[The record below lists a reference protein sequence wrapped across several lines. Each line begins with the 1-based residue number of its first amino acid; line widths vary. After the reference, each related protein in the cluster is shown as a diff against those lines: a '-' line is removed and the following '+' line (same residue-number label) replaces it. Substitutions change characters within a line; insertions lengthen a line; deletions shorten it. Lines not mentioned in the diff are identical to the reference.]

1 MLVHLSRV
9 LHLPPL
15 VAYIVV
21 LAALLL
27 GALILGVV
35 LHRIFHRVA
44 GHVKGTWGDL
54 TIEILQFLIL
64 PLLVAGALDIAIE
77 VVELPPRF
85 EHVAAKLMSTVILV
99 VFFNFLA
106 RAVAIF
112 FRNLAK
118 RDPSFLR
125 LTQPAIMAER
135 IIFGFLGLA
144 IFLENLNVSLTA
156 VWTTL
161 GVGSVAIGLALQAT
175 LSNLFA
181 GITILADRPATPG
194 DHIMLPGTANNVEGE
209 VMRIGWRA
217 TELRTSS
224 NEIIFVPNSIMASSV
239 LVNYS
244 LTGWGALVSMMVKVN
259 SASDP
264 DEVERT
270 LLEAANASIGQFQ
283 PPLGHD
289 PQVILSSDFSDPYL
303 QFSIK
308 VPVRTLADR
317 DRVSIALRKEIVT
330 RYRQGALKNP

>member
-15 VAYIVV
+15 VAYIIV

-27 GALILGVV
+27 GALVLGLV
-35 LHRIFHRVA
+35 LHRIFHRAA
-44 GHVKGTWGDL
+44 GHVKGAWGDL

-99 VFFNFLA
+99 VFFNFVA

-112 FRNLAK
+112 FRNLAE

-135 IIFGFLGLA
+135 IIFGFLALT

-181 GITILADRPATPG
+181 GITILADRPVTPG

-239 LVNYS
+239 LMNYS
-244 LTGWGALVSMMVKVN
+244 LTGSGAIVSLAVKVN
-259 SASDP
+259 SGSDP
-264 DEVERT
+264 DQVERT
-270 LLEAANASIGQFQ
+270 LLEAVKSLVAQFRPPEGQ
-283 PPLGHD
+283 D
-289 PQVILSSDFSDPYL
+289 PQVTLTSDFTDPFL
-303 QFSIK
+303 QFSVK
-308 VPVRTLADR
+308 LPVRSLADR
-317 DRVSIALRKEIVT
+317 DRISAALRKEIV
-330 RYRQGALKNP
+330 RLYRQGELKNP